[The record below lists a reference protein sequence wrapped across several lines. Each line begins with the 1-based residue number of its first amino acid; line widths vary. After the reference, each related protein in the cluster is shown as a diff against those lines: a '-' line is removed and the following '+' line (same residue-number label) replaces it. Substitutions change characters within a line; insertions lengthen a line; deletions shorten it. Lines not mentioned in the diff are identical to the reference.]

1 MKNNIWK
8 IAGTYVQGSSH
19 FLKKIPCQDRFVF
32 LQKNGVSSISL
43 ADGAGSVKYA
53 EKGAE
58 IATKQINA
66 TMARDF
72 DVLWA
77 MEADKARQKIIHA
90 IRTNIGIQAKKNNAT
105 LKDYASTL
113 IFVSVKNDK
122 FIAGHIGDGILG
134 CQKNDILHVLSPP
147 ENGEFV
153 NETYFV
159 TSKSYNQ
166 RFRLFK
172 GDLEGIDGFVLMS
185 DGTCESLFD
194 KKNGVL
200 APILKTLFEWLD
212 TYTIE
217 DVNAAL
223 LENFEDIIR
232 KKTTDDCSIAM
243 MKLKNNI

>member
-1 MKNNIWK
+1 MGNYRWK

-19 FLKKIPCQDRFVF
+19 FLKKIPCQDRFAF
-32 LQKNGVSSISL
+32 LQANGVSSISL

-58 IATKQINA
+58 ITTKQVNI

-90 IRTNIGIQAKKNNAT
+90 IRTNIGIQAKKNEAA

-113 IFVSVKNDK
+113 LFVSVKNDK
-122 FIAGHIGDGILG
+122 FIAGHIGDGVLG
-134 CQKNDILHVLSPP
+134 FHKNNILHVLSLP

-159 TSKSYNQ
+159 TSKSYKQ

-172 GDLEGIDGFVLMS
+172 GDLKDIDGFVLMS

-194 KKNGVL
+194 KKNGII
-200 APILKTLFEWLD
+200 APIVKTLLDWL
-212 TYTIE
+212 YIYSVE
-217 DVNAAL
+217 EVNAAL
-223 LENFEDIIR
+223 FENFENIIC
-232 KKTTDDCSIAM
+232 KKTIDDCSIGV
-243 MKLKNNI
+243 MKLII